1 MPDDA
6 AVSLDSYARL
16 GPVILLGGMV
26 ALFACSRVLTILFA
40 RVGGGADARIGAR
53 AVTLFVPIAAASL
66 IAMFLGRPEIAV
78 GIVFGTRVGAAT
90 LAVGF
95 VAVAD
100 PIKPGP
106 ARWRRLWPF
115 LLVASLLVF
124 VAGFK
129 GSLNWHDAVALLIEG
144 LIVFSLWTE
153 PAEYSVSPHDT
164 LTESDLAHEDDDPR
178 AITLSY
184 ATRASDQDAWPV
196 GRVAVLTFELAM
208 IATLLWLGGWAVAQG
223 AVRSSTTLRGMS
235 TSGLAASV
243 VSLALILPMMH
254 GSWRMAAGGR
264 AWAPVTAQIGV
275 VLLNLCALLPA
286 LILLPYIAANVP
298 ALTRWSGDALA
309 WHEGLPR
316 LLIYPTAVWRID
328 NVLLI
333 IMGVMLLPV
342 ALGKW
347 ALGREE
353 GLALI
358 AGYAF
363 YLTATI
369 ATSLN
374 PNFR

>member
-6 AVSLDSYARL
+6 AVVLDPYVRL
-16 GPVILLGGMV
+16 GPLILLGGMI

-40 RVGGGADARIGAR
+40 RGGADARVGPR
-53 AVTLFVPIAAASL
+53 ALTLFVPIAAASL
-66 IAMFLGRPEIAV
+66 VAMFLGRPEIAV
-78 GIVFGTRVGAAT
+78 GIVFGTSVGAVT
-90 LAVGF
+90 SVIGF
-95 VAVAD
+95 VAVAG
-100 PIKPGP
+100 PIHPGP
-106 ARWRRLWPF
+106 PRWRRLWPF

-129 GSLNWHDAVALLIEG
+129 GSLNWHDAVALVIEG
-144 LIVFSLWTE
+144 MIVYSLWTE
-153 PAEYSVSPHDT
+153 PLNPDASSHDT
-164 LTESDLAHEDDDPR
+164 LTESDLAHGADDHHAPY
-178 AITLSY
+178 ATALSY
-184 ATRASDQDAWPV
+184 ATPTDQGDWTI
-196 GRVAVLTFELAM
+196 GRVVVLTFELAM
-208 IATLLWLGGWAVAQG
+208 VAALLWLGGWAVTQG

-243 VSLALILPMMH
+243 VSIALVLPMMH

-264 AWAPVTAQIGV
+264 AWASVTAQVGV
-275 VLLNLCALLPA
+275 VLLNLCALLPL
-286 LILLPYIAANVP
+286 LILLPYAAAHAP
-298 ALTRWSGDALA
+298 TLTRWSGDALV

>member
-6 AVSLDSYARL
+6 AVALDPYARL
-16 GPVILLGGMV
+16 GPLILLGGMV
-26 ALFACSRVLTILFA
+26 ALFACSRALTILFA
-40 RVGGGADARIGAR
+40 RGGEDRIGAR
-53 AVTLFVPIAAASL
+53 ACTLFIPIAAASL

-78 GIVFGTRVGAAT
+78 GIVFGTSVGAVT
-90 LAVGF
+90 IVVGF
-95 VAVAD
+95 VAVSG
-100 PIKPGP
+100 PINPGP

-129 GSLNWHDAVALLIEG
+129 GTLNWHDAVALLIEG
-144 LIVFSLWTE
+144 LIVYSLWTE
-153 PAEYSVSPHDT
+153 PAEYVAADT
-164 LTESDLAHEDDDPR
+164 LNESDLSHDDPPHGV
-178 AITLSY
+178 TLGY
-184 ATRASDQDAWPV
+184 ATVTGQDAWTI

-208 IATLLWLGGWAVAQG
+208 VAALLWLGGWAVTQG
-223 AVRSSTTLRGMS
+223 TVRSSTTLRGMS

-243 VSLALILPMMH
+243 VSLALVLPMMH
-254 GSWRMAAGGR
+254 GSWRMSAGGR
-264 AWAPVTAQIGV
+264 GWAPVTAQVGV
-275 VLLNLCALLPA
+275 VLLNLCALLPV
-286 LILLPYIAANVP
+286 LILLPYVAANVP
-298 ALTRWSGDALA
+298 TLSRWAGDALA
-309 WHEGLPR
+309 WHEGLPK

-363 YLTATI
+363 YLTATL
-369 ATSLN
+369 ATGLN